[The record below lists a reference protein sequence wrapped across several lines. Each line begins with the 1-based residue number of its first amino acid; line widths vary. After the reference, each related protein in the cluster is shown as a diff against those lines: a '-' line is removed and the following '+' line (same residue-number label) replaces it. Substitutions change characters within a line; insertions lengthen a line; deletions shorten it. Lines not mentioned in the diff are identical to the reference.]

1 MLSWY
6 LGYTVTCWYLCTH
19 IQRMSKCNRSQG
31 WHVQMYDRCYMGF
44 VIWYFQKIINVF
56 FFLEV
61 TSNFMSTD
69 TLSSTHF
76 YDDIHELLV
85 NVAKTL
91 LGVDKVMQCQN
102 DYFADVDERL
112 WYHEHEEADVDE
124 QIYNAFIPLSSVH
137 SNSLSAGLLTN
148 HSNRRKQHSY
158 QSSSL

>member
-1 MLSWY
+1 
-6 LGYTVTCWYLCTH
+6 
-19 IQRMSKCNRSQG
+19 MS
-31 WHVQMYDRCYMGF
+31 
-44 VIWYFQKIINVF
+44 I
-56 FFLEV
+56 
-61 TSNFMSTD
+61 D

-85 NVAKTL
+85 NSERVENDCRHNKHMSWCWRKKL
-91 LGVDKVMQCQN
+91 WCQN
-102 DYFADVDERL
+102 DYFADVDKSL
-112 WYHEHEEADVDE
+112 WYHENEEDDVDE